1 VPDVDAGNGER
12 LIIFGSSLEDDVDA
26 VELVESLS
34 RTNKVLISVPSGRAA
49 KRWDAVA
56 KIPDD
61 FTNELESFRKGKKGA
76 FLLVG
81 RYDGIDLPGSTC
93 RIMAIDGLPTGTTLL
108 ERYQFSVLAMDHFFG
123 GVIANRLVQLFGR
136 INRGRQDYAVFIVAD
151 KALENWLRNQR
162 NIALF
167 PSLLRHQ
174 IFLGE
179 EIQSHWGK
187 PLSIADVAGT
197 VESVLSRNADWIQ
210 FYKSH
215 IADRDD
221 SEAEKEQIAEDE
233 AIYASYAK
241 AEVKFM
247 TKLWDGDIAGARS
260 ELEDSINELSV
271 SDPLLA
277 GWYCIWIGMT
287 YYRQG
292 NRDAAIDYFETA
304 RRRVGKALPLPRP
317 DLATQ
322 VDQKFQPTIIG
333 RGLASFAQGDV
344 IAINDRL
351 AKTKIQVANLFD
363 AGSSHRQAEE
373 SLRVVGAALG
383 FDSTRPCT
391 DQKTGPDNLWL
402 DPFQMKAIAFELKT
416 EKREK
421 AELTKDEIGQ
431 GHNHIQWVSENYP
444 DYELLGL
451 IYLGEASGVSAKASP
466 SPKMFQGTTS
476 EVDALWTQFIAAVE
490 HIRKLTLIE
499 RIAETGKRG
508 ELPEW
513 STESIFA
520 RLAQKPLKT

>member
-1 VPDVDAGNGER
+1 M
-12 LIIFGSSLEDDVDA
+12 
-26 VELVESLS
+26 
-34 RTNKVLISVPSGRAA
+34 
-49 KRWDAVA
+49 
-56 KIPDD
+56 
-61 FTNELESFRKGKKGA
+61 GA

-93 RIMAIDGLPTGTTLL
+93 RIMVMDGLPTGTTLL

-123 GVIANRLVQLFGR
+123 GIIANRTIQLFGR
-136 INRGRQDYAVFIVAD
+136 INRGRQDYAVFIVVD
-151 KALENWLRNQR
+151 KALENWLRNPR
-162 NIALF
+162 NLALF

-187 PLSIADVAGT
+187 ELSIDDVGGT
-197 VESVLSRNADWIQ
+197 VESVLSRNSDWIQ

-215 IADRDD
+215 ITDQNDA
-221 SEAEKEQIAEDE
+221 EAEHEQIAKDE
-233 AIYASYAK
+233 AIYADYAK

-247 TKLWDGDIAGARS
+247 TKLWDGDVAGARS
-260 ELEDSINELSV
+260 ELESSINELSIT
-271 SDPLLA
+271 DPLLA

-287 YYRQG
+287 YYQQG

-304 RRRVGKALPLPRP
+304 RRRIGKALPLPRP
-317 DLATQ
+317 DLAVQ
-322 VDQKFQPTIIG
+322 VDKKFQPTVIG

-363 AGSSHRQAEE
+363 PGATHKQAEE
-373 SLRVVGAALG
+373 SLRVIGAALG
-383 FDSTRPCT
+383 FDSSRPCT
-391 DQKTGPDNLWL
+391 DQKIGPDNLWL
-402 DPFQMKAIAFELKT
+402 DPFRKKAIAFELKT
-416 EKREK
+416 EKGSD
-421 AELTKDEIGQ
+421 ANLSKDDIGQ
-431 GHNHIQWVSENYP
+431 GHNHIQWVSENHP

-451 IYLGEASGVSAKASP
+451 VYLGEASGVSAKASP
-466 SPKMFQGTTS
+466 SPKMFQGSTKD
-476 EVDALWTQFIAAVE
+476 VGVLWNQFIAAVE
-490 HIRKLTLIE
+490 HIRKLTLLE

-520 RLAQKPLKT
+520 KLAKKPLSS